1 MLLNVITYL
10 VLRDSMIR
18 KHYEKIMNKR
28 EKRSQKVAD
37 MLERLDWED
46 QQYNNLY
53 MDNNGNI
60 DWQKLAQH
68 VKEATSG
75 R

>member
-1 MLLNVITYL
+1 M
-10 VLRDSMIR
+10 S
-18 KHYEKIMNKR
+18 KR

-37 MLERLDWED
+37 MLERLDLED
-46 QQYNNLY
+46 QQHNHLY
-53 MDNNGNI
+53 MDSAGNI
-60 DWQKLAQH
+60 DWQKLAIH

>member
-1 MLLNVITYL
+1 M
-10 VLRDSMIR
+10 RDSMIR
-18 KHYEKIMNKR
+18 KHYEKIMSKR

-37 MLERLDWED
+37 MLERLDLED
-46 QQYNNLY
+46 QQHNHLY
-53 MDNNGNI
+53 MDSAGNI
-60 DWQKLAQH
+60 DWQKLAIH